1 MSINRLK
8 YAFSLSVA
16 RPTGGVFVVT
26 SGSLVQSNIVT
37 LSSHVIDCLGRG
49 YATYGL
55 LSFLKKQRLSKR
67 PWAVNRAEATRPP
80 PIGTGVCWIMRD

>member
-49 YATYGL
+49 YTTYGL
-55 LSFLKKQRLSKR
+55 LSFLKKTTAKHT
-67 PWAVNRAEATRPP
+67 PV
-80 PIGTGVCWIMRD
+80 GG